1 MSHFSYFLLRLLTHS
16 ACFSTG
22 ERHQTYL
29 GAAIRIAQQLGLH
42 QLGHDPNT
50 MPADDPALPP
60 GVNTTK
66 REIPIRLFY
75 TLLFLDYMGIRS
87 KPGLPPNLGEGVP
100 FRPCFKV
107 S

>member
-1 MSHFSYFLLRLLTHS
+1 MLFDGS
-16 ACFSTG
+16 ASTG

-42 QLGHDPNT
+42 KLGHDPLT
-50 MPADDPALPP
+50 MPPLDQGLPAGISSLR
-60 GVNTTK
+60 

-87 KPGLPPNLGEGVP
+87 KPSLPPNEG
-100 FRPCFKV
+100 
-107 S
+107 